1 MSASL
6 KSICL
11 SINKEDKILKGG
23 AVAEWSEAIIM
34 RENKRKLKDLIDKQS
49 NDSGFSTTDRTG
61 STSCRE
67 TLYLG
72 PGVLFWSASYPGLVD
87 AQGIV
92 GDENNL
98 LQPWSHDHLG

>member
-11 SINKEDKILKGG
+11 SINKEDKILEGG

-34 RENKRKLKDLIDKQS
+34 RENKRKLKDLLDKQS
-49 NDSGFSTTDRTG
+49 NDSSIQLQIAQAPPVVEKPSIWGLGFYSG
-61 STSCRE
+61 Q
-67 TLYLG
+67 
-72 PGVLFWSASYPGLVD
+72 PAD

-98 LQPWSHDHLG
+98 LQPWSHGHLG